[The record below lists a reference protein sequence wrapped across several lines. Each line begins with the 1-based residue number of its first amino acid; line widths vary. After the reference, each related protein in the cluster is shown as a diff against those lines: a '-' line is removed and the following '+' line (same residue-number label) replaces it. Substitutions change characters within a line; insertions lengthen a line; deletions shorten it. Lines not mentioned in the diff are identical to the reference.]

1 MPRPAIGSL
10 GIIVVVA
17 LLTSSCATMKETY
30 EDNPKAILGSVL
42 GAAAGAGIAAAA
54 GGGAGAIV
62 GAGVGGALLGGFI
75 GNRLDARDKRMASE
89 AAQRAFEQNRAGQP
103 TAWKNP
109 DSGNSGSVTP
119 TRTYQLA
126 NGQYCREYNQTI
138 MIGGQQHQAYGTACR
153 QPDGTWQI
161 QS

>member
-1 MPRPAIGSL
+1 MRRRAIARSGL
-10 GIIVVVA
+10 IAVMA
-17 LLTSSCATMKETY
+17 LLSSSCATMQQTY

-62 GAGVGGALLGGFI
+62 GAGIGGALLGGFI

-89 AAQRAFEQNRAGQP
+89 AAQRAFEQNRAGQS

-109 DSGNSGSVTP
+109 DSGNSGTVTP

-126 NGQYCREYNQTI
+126 TGQYCREYNQAI

-153 QPDGTWQI
+153 QPDGSWQI

>member
-1 MPRPAIGSL
+1 MSRRAVASSGL
-10 GIIVVVA
+10 IVVIA
-17 LLTSSCATMKETY
+17 LLPSSCATMKETY

-75 GNRLDARDKRMASE
+75 GNRLDARDKRMASQ
-89 AAQRAFEQNRAGQP
+89 AAQRAFEQNHTGQS

-126 NGQYCREYNQTI
+126 NGQYCREYNQTV

-153 QPDGTWQI
+153 QPDGSWQI